1 MRGMKAKSHR
11 NNPVIIQKLQTYT
24 CTRSNCKKKKQVET
38 KPDSRSIH
46 GMKEISTKEATC
58 SETGVKTYTCSR
70 CGGTKTEDIPKTKH
84 NYEEH
89 VVKAPTCT
97 EKRC

>member
-1 MRGMKAKSHR
+1 
-11 NNPVIIQKLQTYT
+11 
-24 CTRSNCKKKKQVET
+24 
-38 KPDSRSIH
+38 
-46 GMKEISTKEATC
+46 MKEISTKEATC